1 MTLITIND
9 ENALAI
15 IVKGSLLLL
24 ISLVLLG
31 FFLVSGRFAVSTL
44 AGGTLA
50 LLNYFWLRSIMERIL
65 IQQRTNASRY
75 ALLRFLLRLLLLA
88 LAVVAL
94 FRFGVDIAG
103 LLTGLS
109 VLVITIM
116 SVSAYMLLHR
126 KGD

>member
-1 MTLITIND
+1 MKLITIND

-24 ISLVLLG
+24 VVLALAGFLLIST
-31 FFLVSGRFAVSTL
+31 RFAVSTV

-50 LLNYFWLRSIMERIL
+50 LLNYCWLRSIMERIL
-65 IQQRTNASRY
+65 AEQSANASRY
-75 ALLRFLLRLLLLA
+75 ALIRYLLRLFLLGLA
-88 LAVVAL
+88 IVAL

-109 VLVITIM
+109 ILVITIM
-116 SVSAYMLLHR
+116 SVSVYLLVQR

>member
-1 MTLITIND
+1 MKLIEIND

-24 ISLVLLG
+24 IILALAGWLLIS
-31 FFLVSGRFAVSTL
+31 VKFAISTV

-50 LLNYFWLRSIMERIL
+50 LLNYCWLRSIMERIL
-65 IQQRTNASRY
+65 TEQKANASRF
-75 ALLRFLLRLLLLA
+75 ALLRYVLRLFLLGLAIVALLRL
-88 LAVVAL
+88 
-94 FRFGVDIAG
+94 RVDIAG

-109 VLVITIM
+109 ILVITIM
-116 SVSAYMLLHR
+116 SVSAYLLVQR